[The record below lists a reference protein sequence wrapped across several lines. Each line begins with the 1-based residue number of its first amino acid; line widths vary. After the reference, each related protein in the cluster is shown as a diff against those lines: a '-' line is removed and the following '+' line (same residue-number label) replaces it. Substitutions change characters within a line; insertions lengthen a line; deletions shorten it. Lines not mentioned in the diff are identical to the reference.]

1 MQLANQIFFLAT
13 FFTLL
18 GLLAPYFWG
27 IGAQKSQYRIIYKP
41 LTLGCFAISSLA
53 FFADQWAEGLG
64 LPVANIAL
72 VAGALSIS
80 LLFNTWNRSI
90 TNSKKLFSVFWLI
103 AVGTTYIYLMGPGL
117 IKDRMH
123 LINGA
128 LALISLWQLV
138 TLLRVV
144 KKDHAYQIKLLIAVV
159 LFQFSLKIL
168 SSVLLVPQLE
178 ILDAGWHQENIVGFY
193 LHVLSFMSN
202 VVICILITNY
212 YLETLM
218 QDQQNYTLAIEE
230 GMLYSLNAL
239 SMARDNETGNH
250 IIRTKNYVQA
260 IASRLKA
267 MGKYQDELSE
277 SAIAQM
283 VKAAPLHDIGKV
295 GIMDYILNKQ
305 GPLTPDEWV
314 VMKTHTSIGEDVLK
328 VAMVKDARH
337 TQVLDVAIKIAGC
350 HHENWDGSGYPR
362 GLSGKEIPL
371 AARIMSLADMYDALV
386 SQRIYKDPWSHEEA
400 CAEIIR
406 LKGSRFDPLVID
418 AFMMEFDHFVEI
430 SIRFRDD
437 N

>member
-18 GLLAPYFWG
+18 GLLAPFFWG
-27 IGAQKSQYRIIYKP
+27 IGAKKSQYRIIYQP
-41 LTLGCFAISSLA
+41 LALGCFVISSLA
-53 FFADQWAEGLG
+53 FFADQWAEVMG

-72 VAGALSIS
+72 VAGALCIS
-80 LLFNTWNRSI
+80 LLFNNWDRSL
-90 TNSKKLFSVFWLI
+90 TSSKKLFSGFWLI
-103 AVGTTYIYLMGPGL
+103 AVGTTYIYLMDAGS

-128 LALISLWQLV
+128 LALISIWQLA
-138 TLLRVV
+138 TLFRVV

-159 LFQFSLKIL
+159 LFQFFLKIAR
-168 SSVLLVPQLE
+168 SALLVFQPEML
-178 ILDAGWHQENIVGFY
+178 IAGWYQENIFGFY
-193 LHVLSFMSN
+193 LHILSFMTN

-212 YLETLM
+212 YLETLI
-218 QDQQNYTLAIEE
+218 QEHQNYALAIEE

-267 MGKYQDELSE
+267 MGMYQDELSE

-295 GIMDYILNKQ
+295 GILDYILNKQ
-305 GPLTPDEWV
+305 GPLTADEWV

>member
-239 SMARDNETGNH
+239 SMVRDNETGNH